1 MWVALLALVVAALG
15 GTAMHSVKKKQTVDS
30 SE

>member
-1 MWVALLALVVAALG
+1 VLERYRLLLQGDAAL
-15 GTAMHSVKKKQTVDS
+15 SFYKKQTVDS